1 MCFQKLKLESSI
13 RLVTFDHND
22 TFLTGLTQVDTQ
34 VEYLLVLFGTLVSL
48 LLHVLEDP
56 GGSGSQITITD
67 SVNVTHVLQQI
78 TFLVQPLECFIP
90 THILQPDNAVWYPG
104 CLEDADHTHFP
115 RVVAVGAAACFSVY
129 TFDLHH
135 PDVGGRD
142 SAALLQVHPLFEFSV
157 FLVHKCFGNFIVI
170 IHNCIGIVF
179 DLPFLRVGNGDRKQ
193 CQCSCEW

>member
-34 VEYLLVLFGTLVSL
+34 VQYLLVLFGTLVSL

-56 GGSGSQITITD
+56 GSSGSQITITD

-90 THILQPDNAVWYPG
+90 THILQSDNAV
-104 CLEDADHTHFP
+104 
-115 RVVAVGAAACFSVY
+115 
-129 TFDLHH
+129 
-135 PDVGGRD
+135 
-142 SAALLQVHPLFEFSV
+142 
-157 FLVHKCFGNFIVI
+157 
-170 IHNCIGIVF
+170 
-179 DLPFLRVGNGDRKQ
+179 
-193 CQCSCEW
+193 